1 MPADPPDDRSAPASG
16 LPPGGAD
23 PSGGE
28 GAESAESAARA
39 ALARAKAAARA
50 KGLRPG
56 QSGPNAAR
64 LARRRA
70 WLAGQ
75 GRFSSAGSD
84 ARDPQLFGETI
95 ERIVGERGWTTEVAV
110 GGVTGRWAQVVG
122 TEIAAH
128 VTPET
133 FEGGVLSVRAD
144 SSAWATQ
151 VGYMTPMLLRRLAE
165 ELGEGVVERVNV
177 AGPVGPSW
185 RKGMRRAVG
194 RGPRDTYG

>member
-1 MPADPPDDRSAPASG
+1 VEA
-16 LPPGGAD
+16 
-23 PSGGE
+23 
-28 GAESAESAARA
+28 AARA

-56 QSGPNAAR
+56 QSGANAAK

-70 WLAGQ
+70 WIAGQ
-75 GRFSSAGSD
+75 GRFSAAGSD
-84 ARDPQLFGETI
+84 ARDPQLFGETM
-95 ERIVGERGWTTEVAV
+95 ERVVGERGWTTEVAV
-110 GGVTGRWAQVVG
+110 GGVVGRWAQIVG
-122 TEIAAH
+122 AEVAAH
-128 VTPET
+128 VTPES
-133 FEGGVLSVRAD
+133 FEGGVLAVRAD

-151 VGYMTPMLLRRLAE
+151 VGYMTPTLLRRLAE

-185 RKGMRRAVG
+185 RKGLRRVPG